1 MRVDE
6 SSGDA
11 KRLEPSRPTIR
22 AMDDIDVPRDGRL
35 RPLHFGDLDDA
46 QRALWES
53 IVGSARGSDPRVV
66 RDDHLGGP
74 FDAWLRS
81 PEMGLRAARLGE
93 VLRFGSRLA
102 PLVRE
107 TAIMATGAHFRSEF
121 EFWIHSQIAIA
132 EGMAGTVVEAIAS
145 GQVGP
150 EVGGAEISI
159 VNEMAR
165 AMLADGAIRD
175 DLYARSLAALGE
187 SGLMEVVSLVGYY
200 TMVSLTLN
208 VFEVPLPA
216 GVSARWP
223 GRDLAPI
230 NPVSLDI

>member
-1 MRVDE
+1 
-6 SSGDA
+6 
-11 KRLEPSRPTIR
+11 
-22 AMDDIDVPRDGRL
+22 MDDLQVPRTGRL
-35 RPLHFGDLDDA
+35 VPLHFEDLDDA

-66 RDDHLGGP
+66 RADHLGGP

-93 VLRFGSRLA
+93 VLRFSSRLS

-121 EFWIHSQIAIA
+121 EFWIHSQIAVS
-132 EGMAGTVVEAIAS
+132 EGRTGATVEAIAS
-145 GQVGP
+145 GQVDP
-150 EVGGAEISI
+150 EVAGAEIAI
-159 VNEMAR
+159 VNETAR
-165 AMLADGAIRD
+165 TMLADGALGD
-175 DLYARSLAALGE
+175 DLYARALLVLGE
-187 SGLMEVVSLVGYY
+187 AGLGETAVMEVVSLVGYY

-216 GVSARWP
+216 GVPARWP
-223 GRDLAPI
+223 DRFQP
-230 NPVSLDI
+230 PVS

>member
-1 MRVDE
+1 
-6 SSGDA
+6 
-11 KRLEPSRPTIR
+11 
-22 AMDDIDVPRDGRL
+22 MDDRDAPRDGRL
-35 RPLHFGDLDDA
+35 LPLHFEDLDDA

-66 RDDHLGGP
+66 GAGHLGGP

-93 VLRFGSRLA
+93 VLRFGSRLD

-121 EFWIHSQIAIA
+121 EFWIHSQIAVS
-132 EGMAGTVVEAIAS
+132 EGMAGAVVEAIAS
-145 GQVGP
+145 GQVSP

-165 AMLADGAIRD
+165 AMLADGTIHD

-216 GVSARWP
+216 GVPARWP
-223 GRDLAPI
+223 DRALPSVSHPPSVDPAPF
-230 NPVSLDI
+230 VD

>member
-1 MRVDE
+1 
-6 SSGDA
+6 
-11 KRLEPSRPTIR
+11 
-22 AMDDIDVPRDGRL
+22 MDDLQVPRTGRL
-35 RPLHFGDLDDA
+35 VPLHFEDLDDA

-66 RDDHLGGP
+66 RADHLGGP

-93 VLRFGSRLA
+93 VLRFSSRLS

-121 EFWIHSQIAIA
+121 EFWIHSQIAVS
-132 EGMAGTVVEAIAS
+132 EGMTGAIVEAIAA
-145 GQVGP
+145 GQVDP
-150 EVGGAEISI
+150 EVAGAEIAI
-159 VNEMAR
+159 VNEIAR
-165 AMLADGAIRD
+165 TMLADGALGD
-175 DLYARSLAALGE
+175 DLYARALLVLGE
-187 SGLMEVVSLVGYY
+187 TGLGETGVMEVVSLVGYY

-216 GVSARWP
+216 GVPARWP
-223 GRDLAPI
+223 ERHRPPR
-230 NPVSLDI
+230 N

>member
-1 MRVDE
+1 MNDPDVSRTH
-6 SSGDA
+6 
-11 KRLEPSRPTIR
+11 RL
-22 AMDDIDVPRDGRL
+22 V
-35 RPLHFGDLDDA
+35 PLHFEDLDDA

-66 RDDHLGGP
+66 RADHLGGP

-93 VLRFGSRLA
+93 VLRFSSRLS

-121 EFWIHSQIAIA
+121 EFWIHSQIAVS
-132 EGMAGTVVEAIAS
+132 EGMTAATVEAIAS
-145 GQVGP
+145 GTVDVQVAGEIDP
-150 EVGGAEISI
+150 EEIAI

-165 AMLADGAIRD
+165 VMLKDGAIGD
-175 DLYARSLAALGE
+175 HLYNRALAVLGE
-187 SGLMEVVSLVGYY
+187 AGLMEVVSLVGYY

-208 VFEVPLPA
+208 VFAVPLPS
-216 GVSARWP
+216 GVATRWND
-223 GRDLAPI
+223 GHQSSI
-230 NPVSLDI
+230 N